1 MKTKQAIFLLTLTF
15 LFLFSGISKAG
26 MFSPNDYN
34 ECIFKSM
41 KHAKNRLSVGTTL
54 KACKSK
60 FPNKPKKGP
69 SGMFGPQNYDECVLK
84 YNKGVENEYASLVI
98 TVACRS
104 KFKETAPVEAKETA
118 PRTPLKFDFSDI
130 R

>member
-1 MKTKQAIFLLTLTF
+1 MKTKQFIFLFALTF
-15 LFLFSGISKAG
+15 LLLFSAVSEAG

-34 ECIFKSM
+34 ECIFKNM
-41 KHAKNRLSVGTTL
+41 KHAKNRLSALSTF
-54 KACKSK
+54 KACISK
-60 FPNKPKKGP
+60 FPGKPKKGP

>member
-1 MKTKQAIFLLTLTF
+1 MKTKPIIFLLALTF
-15 LFLFSGISKAG
+15 LFLFSGISQAG

-34 ECIFKSM
+34 ECIFKNM
-41 KHAKNRLSVGTTL
+41 KHAKNRLSALTTYM
-54 KACKSK
+54 ACKKK
-60 FPNKPKKGP
+60 FPDEPNKGP
-69 SGMFGPQNYDECVLK
+69 SGMFGPQDYSECVLK
-84 YNKGVENEYASLVI
+84 HNKGVENQYASLVI
-98 TVACRS
+98 QQACLK